1 MENMTGKIL
10 TELREK
16 HGWSK
21 STVAKKLGLKAMSTY
36 ANWEYGLRKPDG
48 EMIVK
53 IAELYGVSTDYLLT
67 GKDKS
72 MVDHDLANDPDL
84 QIAFKAA
91 SDFSE
96 EARRQTIDFIH
107 YIKEK
112 EKQKGRQPKQQ
123 DDK

>member
-1 MENMTGKIL
+1 MDNLTGKIL

-72 MVDHDLANDPDL
+72 RPDDDPDL

-96 EARRQTIDFIH
+96 EARRQTIDFIN
-107 YIKEK
+107 YIREK
-112 EKQKGRQPKQQ
+112 EKQKGRQPKQR
-123 DDK
+123 DDH

>member
-1 MENMTGKIL
+1 MDNLTGKIL

-67 GKDKS
+67 GKDKGGI
-72 MVDHDLANDPDL
+72 DADLADDPDL
-84 QIAFKAA
+84 QIAFKVA

-112 EKQKGRQPKQQ
+112 EKQKGRQPKQR
-123 DDK
+123 DDD

>member
-1 MENMTGKIL
+1 MDNLTGKIL

-67 GKDKS
+67 GKDKGGT
-72 MVDHDLANDPDL
+72 DGDLADDPDL

-112 EKQKGRQPKQQ
+112 EKQKGRQPKQR
-123 DDK
+123 DDD